1 MLRFCPGLRRLWI
14 WNFSVPDG
22 SAPGWERGSFV
33 IHLSD
38 TLAVPVS
45 LAERVTAQPLLL
57 PRACRA
63 PTVCQAVKPKGDL
76 TPISPF
82 PVSTLTPASYLGLGR
97 CAVPWGLYAGVGEF
111 KRTSRGSCVDV
122 LVAMSVLA
130 TIYFN

>member
-82 PVSTLTPASYLGLGR
+82 PVSTPAPCFLPGTGEMCSALGPVCG
-97 CAVPWGLYAGVGEF
+97 GGGV
-111 KRTSRGSCVDV
+111 
-122 LVAMSVLA
+122 
-130 TIYFN
+130 